1 MRLIDAD
8 KLYPDCMTK
17 NGTLAISQSQIAN
30 APTVERLTEFE
41 LIKRAI
47 LILCRNI
54 RPDGDIR
61 YFDWEDRCKMQ
72 DIYHELV
79 KQEVED
85 AKDE

>member
-1 MRLIDAD
+1 MARLIDAD
-8 KLYPDCMTK
+8 KLYPDCLTK
-17 NGTLAISQSQIAN
+17 EGTIAISQSQIAE

-54 RPDGDIR
+54 RPDGDI

-72 DIYHELV
+72 DIYHEIV

>member
-8 KLYPDCMTK
+8 KLCPDCFTRSGK
-17 NGTLAISQSQIAN
+17 LAISQSQIAE

-79 KQEVED
+79 KQEV
-85 AKDE
+85 KDDE